1 MKVIFP
7 FAERRFPCLK
17 TCTHHTLQSSLPC
30 KAGPTLAHLLEPLC
44 QLPVSEFIFLVN
56 YQSHEI
62 RSYIDANHNEM
73 SVSFVEQTGNK
84 GLGYTVSLASDYVSR
99 EPVLIVDPDA
109 MLDIDWVSFSKS
121 EYSTIAVR
129 RVIDERPYGLVE
141 LREGRVGCLI
151 QKPRRTDLM
160 LAGCYFVRESK
171 MLFECLRDLI
181 QAGRR
186 WRGAY
191 QLTDALQKMIEL
203 GVEMQ
208 VQEVESVDPEQSP
221 SELGNFFDT
230 HLHPLNGVLGLKHVK
245 ALTA

>member
-1 MKVIFP
+1 M
-7 FAERRFPCLK
+7 
-17 TCTHHTLQSSLPC
+17 
-30 KAGPTLAHLLEPLC
+30 
-44 QLPVSEFIFLVN
+44 
-56 YQSHEI
+56 
-62 RSYIDANHNEM
+62 
-73 SVSFVEQTGNK
+73 
-84 GLGYTVSLASDYVSR
+84 
-99 EPVLIVDPDA
+99 LIVDPDT

-171 MLFECLRDLI
+171 MLFQCLHDLI

-186 WRGAY
+186 WRGEY

-208 VQEVESVDPEQSP
+208 IQEVESSTQGKVPMNWTTF
-221 SELGNFFDT
+221 SET
-230 HLHPLNGVLGLKHVK
+230 HTFIP
-245 ALTA
+245 

>member
-7 FAERRFPCLK
+7 FSEHRFPCLK
-17 TCTHHTLQSSLPC
+17 PCTHDTLQSPPPC
-30 KAGPTLAHLLEPLC
+30 KASPTLSHLLEPLC
-44 QLPVSEFIFLVN
+44 KLPVSEFIFLIN

-62 RSYIDANHNEM
+62 RSYIDANYNEM

-84 GLGYTVSLASDYVSR
+84 GLGYTVSLASDYISR
-99 EPVLIVDPDA
+99 GSPVLIVDPDV
-109 MLDIDWVSFSKS
+109 MMDIDWMSFSKS

-141 LREGRVGCLI
+141 LRDGRVGCLI

-160 LAGCYFVRESK
+160 LAGCYFVRESQ
-171 MLFECLRDLI
+171 MLFECLHDVI
-181 QAGRR
+181 QDRRR
-186 WRGAY
+186 WRGEY

-208 VQEVESVDPEQSP
+208 VQEVESVDCGKPEEMSKVR
-221 SELGNFFDT
+221 L
-230 HLHPLNGVLGLKHVK
+230 
-245 ALTA
+245 